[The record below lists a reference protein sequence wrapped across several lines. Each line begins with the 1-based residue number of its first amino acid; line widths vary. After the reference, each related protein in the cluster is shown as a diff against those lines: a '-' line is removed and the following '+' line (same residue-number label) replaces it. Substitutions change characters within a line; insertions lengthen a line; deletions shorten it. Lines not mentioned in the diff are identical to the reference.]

1 MTRSAVFRRPV
12 GETLAGRLQ
21 NRLDD
26 DSQGRALAFYK
37 PRQRVGEWKDFTTI
51 YAEASAT
58 AGVMAELG
66 CKAGDV
72 CIIVLPSGPAAARLV
87 LAAILQGSIPLLIA
101 PPSILGSG
109 SDLSRVLRA
118 CIRKTKAKL
127 VICPQ
132 SMAEEADTY
141 SSVSKGTRIVFGEKS
156 LLADPSG
163 TLFDAPRPGAL
174 NLVAL
179 QLTSGT
185 TGLPKICVWNN
196 RGVLSAIDGMT
207 AAMAVGDDDVFFNW
221 TPLYHDMGL
230 VNNYLTCLVSGI
242 PLVLMSPHDFVRAPV
257 SWLRGLADTEATVTW
272 SPNFGFALAS
282 QRIDDHELE
291 GLSLHHVRS
300 FWNAAERIHLSTMLE
315 FHRRFGPCGVSM
327 DALKTNFGCAENVG
341 GATFTEAGKPF
352 SFEYVDGDLL
362 LDRRVA
368 RPVPADSPAAVPVV
382 GAGMAH
388 PMMEISVRS
397 RTGRALPD
405 GHVGEV
411 ALDTPS
417 AMVGYLGDARSTER
431 AFRYG
436 ALRTGDLGYMRD
448 GELFWV
454 GRAKER
460 ITVRGRKVDPSDFEP
475 VLFDI
480 AGLRKGCFAAFGVDE
495 PVTGTQRVVVVSEV
509 IDNLTTS
516 LDELREQIGR
526 STLEKLGLSAEILLV
541 PSGTLTK
548 TSSGKRRHRHFRRAY
563 DLGELQSLQVGE
575 R

>member
-1 MTRSAVFRRPV
+1 V
-12 GETLAGRLQ
+12 GETLAARLQ
-21 NRLDD
+21 NRIDD

-37 PRQRVGEWKDFTTI
+37 PRQRVGEWKDFATI

-58 AGVMAELG
+58 AEVMAELG

-72 CIIVLPSGPAAARLV
+72 CIIVLPSGRAAARLV

-101 PPSILGSG
+101 PPSILGTG
-109 SDLSRVLRA
+109 SDLSRVLRD
-118 CIRKTKAKL
+118 CIRKTQAKL

-132 SMAEEADTY
+132 SMAEGADSY
-141 SSVSKGTRIVFGEKS
+141 SSASRETRIVFGEES
-156 LLADPSG
+156 LLPDPSG
-163 TLFDAPRPGAL
+163 TLIDAARPGATS
-174 NLVAL
+174 LVAL

-185 TGLPKICVWNN
+185 TGLPKICGWNN

-257 SWLRGLADTEATVTW
+257 SWLRGLSDTKSTVTW

-282 QRIDDHELE
+282 QRIDDDELR

-300 FWNAAERIHLSTMLE
+300 FWNAAERVHLSTMLD
-315 FHRRFGPCGVSM
+315 FHRRFGPYGVSI
-327 DALKTNFGCAENVG
+327 DSLKTNFGCAENVG

-362 LDRRVA
+362 LDKRLA
-368 RPVPADSPAAVPVV
+368 RPVPADSPTAVPVV

-388 PMMEISVRS
+388 PMMEISIRS
-397 RTGRALPD
+397 RTGHTLPD

-417 AMVGYLGDARSTER
+417 SMIGYLGDARSTAR

-495 PVTGTQRVVVVSEV
+495 PATGTQRVVVVSEV
-509 IDNLTTS
+509 IDNLTAP
-516 LDELREQIGR
+516 LDELRGQIGR
-526 STLEKLGLSAEILLV
+526 SILEKLGLTAEILLV
-541 PSGTLTK
+541 PNGTLTK

>member
-1 MTRSAVFRRPV
+1 MTGSPEHRKPV
-12 GETLAGRLQ
+12 GHTLAARLQ
-21 NRLDD
+21 DRQRSDPE
-26 DSQGRALAFYK
+26 GRGLAIYQ
-37 PRQRVGEWKDFTTI
+37 PRQRVGNWKDFATI

-58 AGVMAELG
+58 AEALSELG
-66 CKAGDV
+66 CSVGDV

-87 LAAILQGSIPLLIA
+87 LAAILNGSIPLLIA
-101 PPSILGSG
+101 PPSILGTG
-109 SDLSRVLRA
+109 SDLVRVLRA
-118 CIRKTKAKL
+118 CIRKTRAKL
-127 VICPQ
+127 VVCTE
-132 SMAEEADTY
+132 SMGEGPDSYLSA
-141 SSVSKGTRIVFGEKS
+141 SRGTRVVFGEGS
-156 LLADPSG
+156 LLP
-163 TLFDAPRPGAL
+163 APTSTYLAAVRPQPTST
-174 NLVAL
+174 VAL

-185 TGLPKICVWNN
+185 TGLPKICVWSN

-242 PLVLMSPHDFVRAPV
+242 PLVLMSPHDFVKAPV
-257 SWLRGLADTEATVTW
+257 SWLRGLSDTKATVTW

-282 QRIDDHELE
+282 QRISDGELK
-291 GLSLHHVRS
+291 GLSLHHVRG
-300 FWNAAERIHLSTMLE
+300 FWNAAERIHLSTMFE
-315 FHRRFGPCGVSM
+315 FQQRFGPLGVSM

-352 SFEYVDGDLL
+352 SFEYVDADLL
-362 LDRRVA
+362 QDRRIA
-368 RPVPADSPAAVPVV
+368 RPVPADAANAIPVV

-388 PMMEISVRS
+388 PLMEMSIRS
-397 RTGRALPD
+397 RTGSALPD

-417 AMVGYLGDARSTER
+417 AMVGYLGDSRSTAR
-431 AFRYG
+431 ALRYG

-475 VLFDI
+475 VLFEI
-480 AGLRKGCFAAFGVDE
+480 AGLRKGSFAAFGVDE
-495 PVTGTQRVVVVSEV
+495 PSTGTQRVVVVSEV
-509 IDNLTTS
+509 TEPLTVPIGA
-516 LDELREQIGR
+516 LREQVGR
-526 STLEKLGLSAEILLV
+526 SILEKLGLAAEILLV

-563 DLGELQSLQVGE
+563 ELGELHSLQVGE